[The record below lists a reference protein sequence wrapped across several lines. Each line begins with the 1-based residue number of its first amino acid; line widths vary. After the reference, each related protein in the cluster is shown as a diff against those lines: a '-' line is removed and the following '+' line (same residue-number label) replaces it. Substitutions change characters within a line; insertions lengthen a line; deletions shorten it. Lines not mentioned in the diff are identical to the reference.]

1 MSEIQKLREF
11 GSLEGSI
18 SYYSSSD
25 NGFRE
30 KVEEIECIL
39 DGGKVVEREFEDG
52 GRWSNYETT
61 VTEIEEFVGDRHE
74 VAYFRV
80 VQERPAT
87 ESQDGMDLWFTFEE
101 VEPYQVTIT
110 KFRGVK

>member
-1 MSEIQKLREF
+1 MSEIQKLREY

-61 VTEIEEFVGDRHE
+61 VTKVTEGDE
-74 VAYFRV
+74 VAYFRT

-101 VEPYQVTIT
+101 VEPYQVIIT